1 MDLNISAKEIFSS
14 FMVLFA
20 IIDVTGSLPI
30 FIDLKSKGK
39 TINPLQ
45 ASFSSLIIGLVF
57 LFLGEPI
64 LGLFGVDISSFAVA
78 GALII
83 LMLAVEMIFG
93 VVIFHNDGP
102 TDSATVVPVIFP
114 LIVGT
119 GTLTTLLA
127 LRAEYSMINIVIAF
141 ILNMVIV
148 FFVLKYLDYV
158 EKFLGKG
165 TIFVLR
171 KFFGLIL
178 LAIAI
183 KLLTT
188 NLVTLI

>member
-1 MDLNISAKEIFSS
+1 MGLNISIKEIFSS

-20 IIDVTGSLPI
+20 IVDITGSLPI
-30 FIDLKSKGK
+30 LLDLKSKGK
-39 TINPLQ
+39 SINAFQ

-83 LMLAVEMIFG
+83 LMLAFEMIFG
-93 VVIFHNDGP
+93 VEIFHNDSP
-102 TDSATVVPVIFP
+102 TNSATVVPVVFP

-141 ILNMVIV
+141 ILNMAIV
-148 FFVLKYLDYV
+148 YVVLLKLDYV

-165 TIFVLR
+165 TIYILR

-178 LAIAI
+178 LAIGI
-183 KLLTT
+183 KLFTT
-188 NLVTLI
+188 NIVTLI